1 MPSRTLWVAALVA
14 SLAVSFACASSAER
28 GLRLAVR
35 VADRTFKT
43 GEAIPLELDV
53 RYVGKDSLPLN
64 FPTSQRYD
72 FQIEKEGEIL
82 WRWSDGRTFAQ
93 VLGQFP
99 LSPELPH
106 VRYRAV
112 FKGHLPP
119 GRYTARGILPTS
131 PRRFSAVAEIT
142 IQ

>member
-1 MPSRTLWVAALVA
+1 VTSLLV
-14 SLAVSFACASSAER
+14 SSACVSSADR
-28 GLRLAVR
+28 DLRLAVR
-35 VADRTFKT
+35 VADKTFKT
-43 GEAIPLELDV
+43 GEPISLELDV
-53 RYVGKDSLPLN
+53 RYVGKDPLPLN
-64 FPTSQRYD
+64 FSTSQRYD

-119 GRYTARGILPTS
+119 GRYTVRGILTTS
-131 PRRFSAVAEIT
+131 PRPFSAVAEIT